1 MATPRYV
8 TRIARL
14 PEVFDLLA
22 AHPEGIAITE
32 LAAAAGVPVDE
43 LREDLLAFYAAD
55 LKPLMLGLS
64 RPAVLEF
71 LGDDG
76 AEEDPNTAEVVRIC
90 EDGPVEELGVE
101 YVDPAELAL
110 VYTAAQALLEI
121 DPDDEALREAVGVLT
136 ETMLG
141 EAVPAE
147 PVPGAESVRELE
159 RAVAEHRRVRIV
171 YSRSWAEG
179 VVERVIEP
187 YLLVRTR
194 RGWEVDAGPLDD
206 RGRMRTYLLANLRSA
221 EVLEETFEE
230 PAGLEALLAAQRAT
244 ATVRVRIP
252 HAARWAADEYAERVR
267 VVAHDELTVT
277 LDLDL
282 LPPLEE
288 RVGRLLLICGPD
300 ATVVDP
306 PRLVAEGPRLAARLL
321 AHHRGETG

>member
-8 TRIARL
+8 SRIARL

-22 AHPEGIAITE
+22 AHPDGIAITD
-32 LAAAAGVPVDE
+32 LAAGAGVPVDE

-71 LGDDG
+71 LGADG

-90 EDGPVEELGVE
+90 EDGPIEELGVE
-101 YVDPAELAL
+101 HVDPAELAL

-121 DPDDEALREAVGVLT
+121 DPDDQPLREAVEVLT

-147 PVPGAESVRELE
+147 PVPGAE
-159 RAVAEHRRVRIV
+159 AVGAFEHAIAEQRRVRIV

-179 VVERVIEP
+179 VIERVIDP
-187 YLLVRTR
+187 YLLARTR

-206 RGRMRTYLLANLRSA
+206 PGLRSYLLANVRSA
-221 EVLEETFEE
+221 ELLEEGFAE
-230 PAGLEALLAAQRAT
+230 PAGLTALLAEQRAT

-288 RVGRLLLICGPD
+288 RVGRLLLVCGPE

-321 AHHRGETG
+321 AHHRA

>member
-1 MATPRYV
+1 MATPKYV
-8 TRIARL
+8 ARIARL

-22 AHPEGIAITE
+22 GHPDGIAITD
-32 LAAAAGVPVDE
+32 LAGAAGVPVDE

-71 LGDDG
+71 LGADG

-101 YVDPAELAL
+101 HVDPAELAL

-121 DPDDEALREAVGVLT
+121 HPDDQALREAVEVLT
-136 ETMLG
+136 DTMLG
-141 EAVPAE
+141 EAVPAQ
-147 PVPGAESVRELE
+147 PVPGTETVGAFEQAIAE
-159 RAVAEHRRVRIV
+159 RRRMRIV

-194 RGWEVDAGPLDD
+194 RGWEVDAGPPDD
-206 RGRMRTYLLANLRSA
+206 RGLRTFLLVNVRSA
-221 EVLEETFEE
+221 EPLEETFEE
-230 PAGLEALLAAQRAT
+230 PDGLGELLAEQRAT
-244 ATVRVRIP
+244 AVVRVRIP

-306 PRLVAEGPRLAARLL
+306 PRLVAEASRLAARLL
-321 AHHRGETG
+321 AHHRAPLG